1 MVMNCDLFQENASRF
16 MDGLLDASDQAAL
29 FAHLSTCP
37 DCRSFLSSSV
47 RVREVVRKDAI
58 ALPPGIDEAFF
69 EQLLS
74 RHATGADSRRRPET
88 FWRRDVLLSVPLAA
102 AALLLVVLA
111 SVLFS
116 LLFLKTGAGEDV
128 RGEREDGGKLEQGSG
143 IGDRG
148 LEMIHRS
155 PMVVRHSYFGVHSSL
170 FSVRLALSS
179 EAGQLVNRE
188 SRE

>member
-1 MVMNCDLFQENASRF
+1 MNCDLFQENASRF

-37 DCRSFLSSSV
+37 DCRSFLSASV
-47 RVREVVRKDAI
+47 RVREVVRNDAV

-116 LLFLKTGAGEDV
+116 LLFLKTGAGGPAFETV
-128 RGEREDGGKLEQGSG
+128 FGEGQASAGRQTIVVVYQLPEEQ
-143 IGDRG
+143 
-148 LEMIHRS
+148 
-155 PMVVRHSYFGVHSSL
+155 V
-170 FSVRLALSS
+170 VRLAPAKMF
-179 EAGQLVNRE
+179 EVNARTVAN
-188 SRE
+188 